1 MAGTRPKYLELT
13 RIRLPLPGVV
23 SILHRISGAGLFLF
37 LPFMLWLLQSS
48 LTAPDSYVR
57 YRDAISHPL
66 VKLILIGLLWAF
78 LHHLF
83 AGIRFLLLDVHVGT
97 ELAAARNSSRAVLGA
112 SLLLTILLGV
122 WIW

>member
-1 MAGTRPKYLELT
+1 MADTRPKHLELT

-23 SILHRISGAGLFLF
+23 SILHRISGAALFLF
-37 LPFMLWLLQSS
+37 MPFMLWLLQSS
-48 LTAPDSYVR
+48 LTAPDTYVR
-57 YRDAISHPL
+57 YRDAISQPL

-97 ELAAARNSSRAVLGA
+97 ELAAARNSSRVVLGA
-112 SLLLTILLGV
+112 SLLLTVLLGA

>member
-48 LTAPDSYVR
+48 LTAPDTYVR
-57 YRDAISHPL
+57 YRDAISHQL
-66 VKLILIGLLWAF
+66 TKLILIGLLWAF

-83 AGIRFLLLDVHVGT
+83 AGIRFLFLDVHVGT
-97 ELAAARNSSRAVLGA
+97 ELATARNSSRVVLGA